1 MNNTLMAHKY
11 KYSKTIRIWLITGLV
26 MLIGQVILGG
36 ITRLTGSGLSITRW
50 DIVSG
55 TIPPLNAEQWQD
67 AFNLYK
73 ETPQYHKLIKYF
85 TIGDFKVIYFWE
97 YAHRLWVR
105 ILGFIFLIPF
115 IIFIIRK
122 KINFY
127 LIKRLGVVVLFAAL
141 TASAGW
147 IMVQSGLIN
156 RPWVNAYKLT
166 LHFMLAVLSIAA
178 MVKTIADVYNYQNLR
193 SSSKN
198 NVLVLLIFVT
208 LIQMIFAGLMSG
220 MRAGLYYPSWPD
232 MNGVFIPEV
241 LLNVKNWSWLNL
253 TNYDSFVFAP
263 ALIQFVHRMLAYIL
277 LLITGYMFV
286 KYISKVHSL
295 GKKWLILSSGLL
307 ILQIILGILTIL
319 NIKPGIPLFYG
330 VSHQLVGIL
339 FFISILFLYFSL
351 RKEVK

>member
-1 MNNTLMAHKY
+1 
-11 KYSKTIRIWLITGLV
+11 
-26 MLIGQVILGG
+26 
-36 ITRLTGSGLSITRW
+36 
-50 DIVSG
+50 
-55 TIPPLNAEQWQD
+55 
-67 AFNLYK
+67 
-73 ETPQYHKLIKYF
+73 
-85 TIGDFKVIYFWE
+85 
-97 YAHRLWVR
+97 
-105 ILGFIFLIPF
+105 
-115 IIFIIRK
+115 
-122 KINFY
+122 
-127 LIKRLGVVVLFAAL
+127 
-141 TASAGW
+141 
-147 IMVQSGLIN
+147 MVQSGLIN

-178 MVKTIADVYNYQNLR
+178 MVKTIADVYNFQNLR

-241 LLNVKNWSWLNL
+241 LLNVKNWIWLNL